1 MGYGGQKIMAT
12 SVNAAFSQFLNDT
25 INIPKTTSDNAKNSR
40 NFLYGQ
46 IDTLSNN
53 NNFLKVASQFNI
65 NFGSFARKTKINP
78 LDDID
83 IIIGLNGSNLIIEGS
98 QWDNITLKVEDGCT
112 DKKIINASDKFTQYW
127 GAPIYYLNSN
137 KVKNKLVS
145 ALQTISQYEKSEIH
159 ARGEAVTL
167 KLKSYTWNFDIV
179 PAFYYFG
186 NTNTN
191 PYYLIPNGY
200 GKWKKTNPKLEQER
214 VSKLNQTFNNV
225 VLSTIRLVKY
235 WNRRGQMPN
244 ITSYV
249 LETMVLDYFDQ
260 ASHSIVNDS
269 KNYDYPDMHFRNA
282 LYYISNHI
290 LSPVQDTKGFQ
301 GNINTLTYE
310 QKNKIKTRAS
320 NDYSKARNAVYAET
334 QEKDNQK
341 SMRIWKD
348 IFGDSFP
355 QYG

>member
-1 MGYGGQKIMAT
+1 MIMAT
-12 SVNAAFSQFLNDT
+12 SVNAAFSQFLNNT
-25 INIPKTTSDNAKNSR
+25 VNIPKSTSDSAKSSR

-46 IDTLSNN
+46 IEALSNN
-53 NNFLKVASQFNI
+53 NSFLRAATQYNI
-65 NFGSFARKTKINP
+65 NFGSFARKTKIKP

-83 IIIGLNGSNLIIEGS
+83 IIIGLNGSNLQTEGS
-98 QWDNITLKVEDGCT
+98 QWDNITVKVLDNCT
-112 DKKIINASDKFTQYW
+112 DKLIINASDKFTQYW
-127 GAPIYYLNSN
+127 SAPILHLNSN

-145 ALQTISQYEKSEIH
+145 ALQSISQYEKSEIH

-167 KLKSYTWNFDIV
+167 KLKSYSWNFDIV
-179 PAFYYFG
+179 PAFYCTGDTY
-186 NTNTN
+186 TK

-214 VSKLNQTFNNV
+214 VSSLNQKFNNV

-249 LETMVLDYFDQ
+249 LETMVLDYFAQ
-260 ASHSIVNDS
+260 TNHSVVNDN
-269 KNYDYPDMHFRNA
+269 KYYDYPDMHFRDA

-290 LSPVQDTKGFQ
+290 MCSVQDTKGFQ

-320 NDYSKARNAVYAET
+320 NDYSKAYNAVRAET

-348 IFGDSFP
+348 IFGDDFP

>member
-1 MGYGGQKIMAT
+1 MAT
-12 SVNAAFSQFLNDT
+12 SINSAFSQFLNDT
-25 INIPKTTSDNAKNSR
+25 INISKSTSDNAKSSR
-40 NFLYGQ
+40 TFLNEQ
-46 IDTLSNN
+46 IKMLSDNG
-53 NNFLKVASQFNI
+53 NFLKIATEYNI
-65 NFGSFARKTKINP
+65 NFGSFARKTKIKP

-83 IIIGLNGSNLIIEGS
+83 LIIGLYDSDLQIEGT
-98 QWDNITLKVEDGCT
+98 QWNNMTLKIKDCCT
-112 DKKIINASDKFTQYW
+112 DKLIINVSDKFSQYW
-127 GAPIYYLNSN
+127 GAPIYHLNSN

-145 ALQTISQYEKSEIH
+145 ALQDISQYEKADIN

-179 PAFYYFG
+179 PAFYCFG
-186 NTNTN
+186 DTYTK
-191 PYYLIPNGY
+191 PYYLIPNGN
-200 GKWKKTNPKLEQER
+200 GQWKKTNPKLEQER
-214 VSKLNQTFNNV
+214 VSNLNQKFNNV

-260 ASHSIVNDS
+260 TSHVFLNDD
-269 KNYDYPDMHFRNA
+269 KYYDYPDVHFRDA

-290 LSPVQDTKGFQ
+290 MYSVQDTKGFQ
-301 GNINTLTYE
+301 GDINTLTYE
-310 QKNKIKTRAS
+310 QKYKIKIRA
-320 NDYSKARNAVYAET
+320 NKDYSKAYNAVYAEM
-334 QEKDNQK
+334 QEKDIQK

-348 IFGDSFP
+348 IFGDEFP

>member
-1 MGYGGQKIMAT
+1 M
-12 SVNAAFSQFLNDT
+12 
-25 INIPKTTSDNAKNSR
+25 
-40 NFLYGQ
+40 
-46 IDTLSNN
+46 
-53 NNFLKVASQFNI
+53 KV
-65 NFGSFARKTKINP
+65 
-78 LDDID
+78 LDD
-83 IIIGLNGSNLIIEGS
+83 
-98 QWDNITLKVEDGCT
+98 CT
-112 DKKIINASDKFTQYW
+112 DKLIINASDKFTQYW
-127 GAPIYYLNSN
+127 SAPILHLNSN

-145 ALQTISQYEKSEIH
+145 ALQSISQYEKSEIH

-167 KLKSYTWNFDIV
+167 KLKSYSWNFDIV
-179 PAFYYFG
+179 PAFYCTGDTY
-186 NTNTN
+186 TK

-214 VSKLNQTFNNV
+214 VSSLNQKFNNV

-260 ASHSIVNDS
+260 TNHSVVNDN
-269 KNYDYPDMHFRNA
+269 KYYDYPDMHFRDA

-290 LSPVQDTKGFQ
+290 MCSVQDTKGFQ

-320 NDYSKARNAVYAET
+320 NDYSKAYNAVRAET

-341 SMRIWKD
+341 SMKIWKD
-348 IFGDSFP
+348 IFGDNFP